1 MSEMEAE
8 KRTRVMKQQDL
19 TVSLKTI
26 RRSERAWL
34 KCGLTLAV
42 LALLACRGIGAD
54 APPDAARSY
63 GESVRSSGDLLGYWP
78 LAGGLK
84 AEAGALEL
92 ASAKPVTTPAEGP
105 FGGFSV
111 DLSDGNYL
119 SIHPAKEFEAPQM
132 GLEMLFEIVKPT
144 AGNLC
149 LLAIRSE
156 KSTRFSLHYN
166 PDTNIL
172 LLYNGAAVSRFL
184 CNDSLAM
191 KEWFHLAAG
200 FGDGNVRVWL
210 NGKEC
215 ERQGES
221 VAAGPATG
229 LPFVVGASNN
239 TTGAEHA
246 DIKVAHLAIYRTPLT
261 GEQIVSRIK
270 AAGWSGKLQE
280 RFMWQKSPV
289 SILESQIGYHP
300 RNIKHVNLRS
310 AVEIPP
316 DGIFEPE
323 FTVVDAKT
331 DKEVFRG
338 KVANWGKKWDTF
350 WWVLDFTPLRQQ
362 GEFYVKTGKLVSSK
376 FKIEDGI
383 FHKTDLAVIALD
395 QLEHRIHQGVD
406 DKRSGLRGRYVNCP
420 PATRI
425 YMDCGSP
432 YSELEPVGT
441 CVYALFELHDLLGG
455 DFSEKDRKRM
465 IELAAM
471 GADYFVAAQ
480 RNSDDPE
487 IDGMFYHSLLVNQH
501 DTWAGNF
508 STYLDT
514 AYGMALLAKAH
525 QFFKNRDPQRA
536 ARYLEAAKKAWKL
549 CAHRPYHTRAD
560 RTFPDGCNAYF
571 WNAPVGIQDTFGR
584 SFYNILDKNWKM
596 PDALR
601 TRDRLPFIQGS
612 ALLYE
617 ITGEGAYLAKAVE
630 FADGVAERQFTD
642 WENSIEGC
650 FGTFYEF
657 EGNDEAF
664 FHEFMQGGFWWQ
676 GNVEALNLEGFM
688 NLLKLSPGHPKAA
701 IWQNA
706 ILTYAENYARKATTL
721 NPLGIYP
728 VACYKDPEHGG
739 IKYFQNTLMGS
750 SCLYGFS
757 AKNFMVLGDFLKD
770 SSFQASALAGVNFIG
785 GLNPG
790 IPNAYQETAWDAR
803 TLIQGVGRS
812 WFGPAGDLAETARG
826 SVPNGFCAAP
836 QFWQPTF
843 DNFISYQSDKPR
855 GMINQGGGLQ
865 FNEGWILHS
874 HAYVHAVARLEAG
887 YTLNLTTLDDGK
899 AVATGVVADLTE
911 TEAPHGKLS
920 RTYQTDGSGTLRI
933 TDLPTPCDG
942 TARITYHGRE
952 VTRPLAPIAGGNHT
966 IAVDFSHEV
975 DIKLQLPAKMV
986 VGSRGVARI
995 QVQNAGSKAVTLK
1008 LALSASG
1015 LRLSKTR
1022 IELALEAGT
1031 KQDLAVPF
1039 ECGRKVM
1046 PCLLR
1051 AVIDEGAPQR
1061 DFFATGR
1068 LGSK

>member
-1 MSEMEAE
+1 MT
-8 KRTRVMKQQDL
+8 K
-19 TVSLKTI
+19 
-26 RRSERAWL
+26 RAWL
-34 KCGLTLAV
+34 KCGVSLCM
-42 LALLACRGIGAD
+42 LALLACRGNGAD
-54 APPDAARSY
+54 APSDAAKSY
-63 GESVRSSGDLLGYWP
+63 GDCIRSSKELLGYWP
-78 LAGGLK
+78 LAASLQ
-84 AEAGALEL
+84 ADAGSLEL
-92 ASAKPVTTPAEGP
+92 VSASPKLFPGEGP
-105 FGGFSV
+105 FGLSSV

-119 SIHPAKEFEAPQM
+119 SIHPGKEFEAPQM
-132 GLEMLFEIVKPT
+132 GVEMLFEIVKPT

-149 LLAIRSE
+149 LFAIRSE

-166 PDTNIL
+166 PDTDIL
-172 LLYNGAAVSRFL
+172 LLYNGATVSRFV
-184 CNDSLAM
+184 CNDPLAM
-191 KEWFHLAAG
+191 KEWFHLALG
-200 FGDGNVRVWL
+200 FSDGKFQVWL

-215 ERQGES
+215 ERQGEPVGAS
-221 VAAGPATG
+221 TATG

-246 DIKVAHLAIYRTPLT
+246 DIKVAHLAIYKTPLT
-261 GEQIVSRIK
+261 GEEIGRHIK
-270 AAGWSGKLQE
+270 AAVWGEKMRK
-280 RFMWQKSPV
+280 RFMWQKCPV

-300 RNIKHVNLRS
+300 RNTKHVYLRS
-310 AVEIPP
+310 AEENPP
-316 DGIFEPE
+316 DGIFAPE
-323 FTVVDAKT
+323 FAVIDTKT
-331 DKEVFRG
+331 DREVFRG
-338 KVANWGKKWDTF
+338 KVAKWGRKWDTF
-350 WWVLDFTPLRQQ
+350 WWVLDFTPLRMQ
-362 GEFYVKTGKLVSSK
+362 GEFQVKTGTLVSSN

-383 FHKTDLAVIALD
+383 FHKTDLTVIALD

-406 DKRSGLRGRYVNCP
+406 DKRGGLKGMYVNGAP
-420 PATRI
+420 ETRI

-432 YSELEPVGT
+432 YAELEPVGT
-441 CVYALFELHDLLGG
+441 CVYALIELHDLLGG
-455 DFSEKDRKRM
+455 EFSANDRKRM
-465 IELAAM
+465 IDLAAM

-480 RNSDDPE
+480 RNSNDPE
-487 IDGMFYHSLLVNQH
+487 IDGMFYHSLLVNQQ
-501 DTWAGNF
+501 DTWAGSF

-514 AYGMALLAKAH
+514 AYGMALLAKSH
-525 QFFKNRDPQRA
+525 RFFKSRDPQRA

-549 CAHRPYHTRAD
+549 CAHRPYHTKAD

-584 SFYNILDKNWKM
+584 SFYNILDKDWKM
-596 PDALR
+596 PDSLR

-617 ITGEGAYLAKAVE
+617 ITGDTKYLDKAIE
-630 FADGVAERQFTD
+630 FADIVIERQFTD
-642 WENSIEGC
+642 WENPIEGC

-657 EGNDEAF
+657 EGNNQAF

-688 NLLKLSPGHPKAA
+688 HLLRLSPANPKAA
-701 IWQNA
+701 MWQNA

-739 IKYFQNTLMGS
+739 LKYFQNTLMGS

-757 AKNFMVLGDFLKD
+757 AKNFLLLGDFLHD
-770 SSFQASALAGVNFIG
+770 SSFQAPALAGVNFIG
-785 GLNPG
+785 GLNSG
-790 IPNAYQETAWDAR
+790 IPNAYEETAWDAR

-874 HAYVHAVARLEAG
+874 HAYVHAVARLEAA
-887 YTLNLTTLDDGK
+887 YALKLETLDDGK
-899 AVATGVVADLTE
+899 AVAAKVVVELTE
-911 TEAPHGKLS
+911 TEAPHGKFTRS
-920 RTYQTDGSGTLRI
+920 YQTDGSGALLI
-933 TDLPTPCDG
+933 TDLPTPCGG
-942 TARITYHGRE
+942 TVHVTAKGRE
-952 VTRPLAPIAGGNHT
+952 ITRPLASIAGGNH
-966 IAVDFSHEV
+966 ALSVDFAHDV
-975 DIKLQLPAKMV
+975 NLKLLLSAEMV
-986 VGSRGVARI
+986 VGSKGEARI
-995 QVQNAGSKAVTLK
+995 QVENTGSKAVTLK
-1008 LALSASG
+1008 LVLSASG
-1015 LRLSKTR
+1015 LRLNKTQL
-1022 IELALEAGT
+1022 ELALQAGT
-1031 KQDLAVPF
+1031 KQELAVPF
-1039 ECGRKVM
+1039 ECGPKVM

-1068 LGSK
+1068 IGSK

>member
-1 MSEMEAE
+1 MSDRVGTGRVT
-8 KRTRVMKQQDL
+8 KRAL
-19 TVSLKTI
+19 
-26 RRSERAWL
+26 L
-34 KCGLTLAV
+34 KCGVSLAM
-42 LALLACRGIGAD
+42 LALLACRGNGAD
-54 APPDAARSY
+54 APSDAAKSY
-63 GESVRSSGDLLGYWP
+63 GDCIRSSKELLGYWP
-78 LAGGLK
+78 LAGSLQ
-84 AEAGALEL
+84 ADAGSLEL
-92 ASAKPVTTPAEGP
+92 VSANPKLSPGEGP
-105 FGGFSV
+105 FGLSSV

-119 SIHPAKEFEAPQM
+119 SIHPGKEFEAPQM
-132 GLEMLFEIVKPT
+132 GVEMLFEIVKPT

-149 LLAIRSE
+149 LFAIRSE

-166 PDTNIL
+166 PDTDIL
-172 LLYNGAAVSRFL
+172 LLYNGATVSRFV
-184 CNDSLAM
+184 CNDPLAM
-191 KEWFHLAAG
+191 KEWFHLALG
-200 FGDGNVRVWL
+200 FSDGKFQVWL

-215 ERQGES
+215 ERQGEP
-221 VAAGPATG
+221 VGAGPATG

-246 DIKVAHLAIYRTPLT
+246 DIKVAHLAIYKTPIT
-261 GEQIVSRIK
+261 GEEIGRHIK
-270 AAGWSGKLQE
+270 AAGWGEKMRK
-280 RFMWQKSPV
+280 RFMWQKCPV

-300 RNIKHVNLRS
+300 RNTKHVYLRS
-310 AVEIPP
+310 AEENPP
-316 DGIFEPE
+316 EGIFAPE
-323 FTVVDAKT
+323 FAVIDTKT
-331 DKEVFRG
+331 DREVFRG
-338 KVANWGKKWDTF
+338 KVAKWGRKWDTF
-350 WWVLDFTPLRQQ
+350 WWVLDFTPLRLQ
-362 GEFYVKTGKLVSSK
+362 GEFQVKTGTLVSSN

-383 FHKTDLAVIALD
+383 FHKTDLTVIALD

-406 DKRSGLRGRYVNCP
+406 DKRGGLKGMYVNGAP
-420 PATRI
+420 ETRI

-432 YSELEPVGT
+432 YAELEPVGT

-455 DFSEKDRKRM
+455 EFSANDRKRM
-465 IELAAM
+465 IDLAAM

-480 RNSDDPE
+480 RNSNDPE
-487 IDGMFYHSLLVNQH
+487 IDGMFYHSLLVNQQ
-501 DTWAGNF
+501 DTWAGSF

-514 AYGMALLAKAH
+514 AYGMALLAKSH
-525 QFFKNRDPQRA
+525 RFFKSRDPQRA
-536 ARYLEAAKKAWKL
+536 ARYLEAAKKAWML
-549 CAHRPYHTRAD
+549 CAHRPYHTKAD

-584 SFYNILDKNWKM
+584 SFYNILDKDWKM
-596 PDALR
+596 PDSLR

-617 ITGEGAYLAKAVE
+617 ITGDTKYLDKAIE
-630 FADGVAERQFTD
+630 FADIVIERQFTD
-642 WENSIEGC
+642 WEKPIEGC

-657 EGNDEAF
+657 EGNNQAF

-688 NLLKLSPGHPKAA
+688 HLLRLSPANPKAA
-701 IWQNA
+701 MWQNA

-739 IKYFQNTLMGS
+739 LKYFQNTLMGS

-757 AKNFMVLGDFLKD
+757 AKNFLLLGDFLHD
-770 SSFQASALAGVNFIG
+770 SSFQAPALAGVNFIG
-785 GLNPG
+785 GLNSG
-790 IPNAYQETAWDAR
+790 IPNAYEETAWDAR

-874 HAYVHAVARLEAG
+874 HAYVHAVARLEAA
-887 YTLNLTTLDDGK
+887 YTLKLETLDDGK
-899 AVATGVVADLTE
+899 AVAAKVVVDLTE
-911 TEAPHGKLS
+911 TEAPHGKFTRS
-920 RTYQTDGSGTLRI
+920 YQTDGSGALLI
-933 TDLPTPCDG
+933 TDLPTPCGG
-942 TARITYHGRE
+942 TVRVTSKGRE
-952 VTRPLAPIAGGNHT
+952 ITRPLASIAGGNH
-966 IAVDFSHEV
+966 ALSVDFARDVNLKFH
-975 DIKLQLPAKMV
+975 LPAEMV
-986 VGSRGVARI
+986 VGSKGEARI
-995 QVQNAGSKAVTLK
+995 QVENTGSKAVTLK
-1008 LALSASG
+1008 LVLSASG
-1015 LRLSKTR
+1015 LRLNKTQL
-1022 IELALEAGT
+1022 ELALQAGT
-1031 KQDLAVPF
+1031 KQELAVPF
-1039 ECGRKVM
+1039 ECGPKVM

-1068 LGSK
+1068 IGSK